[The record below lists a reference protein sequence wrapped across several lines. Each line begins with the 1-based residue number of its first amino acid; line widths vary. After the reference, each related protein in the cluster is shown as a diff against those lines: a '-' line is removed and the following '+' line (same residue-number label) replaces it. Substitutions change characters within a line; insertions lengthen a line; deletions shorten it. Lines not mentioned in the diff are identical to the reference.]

1 MREKLIQWWNEN
13 LRPRLSHYWDE
24 FRLFATSMFFLKNFS
39 AMIGVIV
46 VISILIFLWMKC
58 YTNHG
63 QSVQVQDYTNLTLK
77 DATAK
82 ARSRSF
88 RVEVIDSLWREG
100 AEPGIVL
107 EQTPKPFSRVKEKRT
122 IYLTITKTVAEEVLL
137 PTLVGNYD
145 YNQYRRKLLNKG
157 LNATVKERVFD
168 NKQAANTI
176 LYFYFKGEKI
186 TEGDVKNGVRI
197 PKGSTL
203 EFVITERGGGIIE
216 IPDFT
221 CMQLSAAEFLIATL
235 NLNIGAIKADVTVSD
250 QAAAYVYNQRPE
262 PGQSIRVG
270 EQVDL
275 YITREPP
282 LGCGDQN

>member
-1 MREKLIQWWNEN
+1 MTEKLIQWWNEN
-13 LRPRLSHYWDE
+13 LRPRLAHYWAE
-24 FRLFATSMFFLKNFS
+24 FRLFATSMFFVKNFS
-39 AMIGVIV
+39 AMIGVV
-46 VISILIFLWMKC
+46 VLALFLIFVWMKC

-63 QSVQVQDYTNLTLK
+63 QTVQVQDYTNQSLK

-107 EQTPKPFSRVKEKRT
+107 EQNPKPFARVKEKRT

-137 PTLVGNYD
+137 PTLTGSYD
-145 YNQYRRKLLNKG
+145 YEQYSKKLTRKELK
-157 LNATVKERVFD
+157 TSVKERVFD
-168 NKQAANTI
+168 NKQAGNTI

-186 TEGDVKNGVRI
+186 TESDLKNGVRV
-197 PKGSTL
+197 PKGSLL

-275 YITREPP
+275 YLTREPP
-282 LGCGDQN
+282 LGCGE

>member
-1 MREKLIQWWNEN
+1 MTEKLIQWWNEN
-13 LRPRLSHYWDE
+13 LRPRLAHYWAE

>member
-1 MREKLIQWWNEN
+1 MTEKLIQWWNKN
-13 LRPRLSHYWDE
+13 LRPGLKRNWTE
-24 FRLFATSMFFLKNFS
+24 FRLFVTSMFFLKNFS
-39 AMIGVIV
+39 SMVGATLLIIG
-46 VISILIFLWMKC
+46 LIFVWMKC
-58 YTNHG
+58 YTNHD
-63 QSVQVQDYTNLTLK
+63 QSVQVQDYTNISIK

-88 RVEVIDSLWREG
+88 RVEVIDSIWREG
-100 AEPGIVL
+100 MEPGIVL

-122 IYLTITKTVAEEVLL
+122 IYLTVTKSVAEEVLL

-145 YNQYRRKLLNKG
+145 YSQYKKKLLNKG
-157 LNATVKERVFD
+157 LNTTVKERVFD

-176 LYFYFKGEKI
+176 LHFYFQGEKI
-186 TEGDVKNGVRI
+186 TETDVKNGVRI
-197 PKGSTL
+197 PKGSML

-216 IPDFT
+216 VPDFT

-235 NLNIGAIKADVTVSD
+235 SLNIGAIKPDVTVTD
-250 QAAAYVYNQRPE
+250 QATAYVYNQRPE

-275 YITREPP
+275 YVTKEPP
-282 LGCGDQN
+282 LGCVE

>member
-1 MREKLIQWWNEN
+1 MTEKLIQWWNEN
-13 LRPRLSHYWDE
+13 LRPRLAHYWAE
-24 FRLFATSMFFLKNFS
+24 FRLFATSIFFLKNFG
-39 AMIGVIV
+39 AMIGAVALALL
-46 VISILIFLWMKC
+46 LIFVWMKC

-186 TEGDVKNGVRI
+186 TEGDLKNGVRI

-250 QAAAYVYNQRPE
+250 QAEAYVYNQRPE

-282 LGCGDQN
+282 LGCGEQN